1 MPACLVYAFPT
12 DSTYPET
19 VCLEEL
25 DMAVTMDDI
34 LHPGLSKNLDP
45 DFPHAPPGWTRARGK
60 AQAKEENLEMGDD
73 HWALVKA
80 LQDFYARHEADSIQL
95 RELRDALD
103 EHFHHKGGNRYLY
116 TLFPGGPIAQGSRI
130 AGLQAPFGAE
140 DKNFGSVA

>member
-45 DFPHAPPGWTRARGK
+45 DFPHAPPGWTRAQGK
-60 AQAKEENLEMGDD
+60 ARAKEENLEMGDD

-130 AGLQAPFGAE
+130 AGLEAPFGAE